1 MTLIGAA
8 TGANAAI
15 TPYQN
20 GGESLVY
27 SSFSNITWT
36 QNGNLLGDWITA
48 DGMEAVF
55 EAISSVSPTV
65 TVKLDFSPPEAHTLT
80 LDDFRGDFG
89 NRGRATLYG
98 AYAFIAYLNS
108 INYAGTDQWR
118 LPSANNGVYAN
129 PAYTGYV
136 KTGEFGQLYY
146 DELGATAGFGIYTG
160 DPELVGNFTGITL
173 EQYWSDDPVYVAQYG
188 VNRPFGFYMGNG
200 SQYNLNPTFEFY
212 VMPVT
217 SGMVPEPATVAC
229 VAVGLIGLMARRGR
243 RLPSA

>member
-1 MTLIGAA
+1 MPPSPLT
-8 TGANAAI
+8 
-15 TPYQN
+15 
-20 GGESLVY
+20 
-27 SSFSNITWT
+27 SNITWT

-173 EQYWSDDPVYVAQYG
+173 EQYWSDDPVY
-188 VNRPFGFYMGNG
+188 
-200 SQYNLNPTFEFY
+200 LNPTFEFY